1 MFSLICVWIN
11 DWVNNREAGDLR
23 RYRAHYD
30 VIVMIR
36 VLFIMLSIKA
46 QLFQDAFWFVPD
58 ITFFA
63 MWFIILLNIL
73 LLSFSINLLI
83 DRGPL
88 YSSMPSVG
96 CLCATIFILT
106 FWRSFLRH
114 MVMMTW
120 SNGNI
125 FRVTDPLWEGIHRRI
140 PHTKASDAEL
150 WCFLWSAPGRT
161 RSHQCYVNIGSD
173 NGLVPSYYL
182 NQWWHCLLSIHAS
195 LLLNELC

>member
-46 QLFQDAFWFVPD
+46 QLSQDAFWFVPD

-73 LLSFSINLLI
+73 LHSFSINLLI

-88 YSSMPSVG
+88 YLSMPSLG
-96 CLCATIFILT
+96 CLCAAIFILT
-106 FWRSFLRH
+106 FWRSFMRH

-125 FRVTDPLWEGIHRRI
+125 FRVTDPLWGEFTGEFPTQR
-140 PHTKASDAEL
+140 PV
-150 WCFLWSAPGRT
+150 T
-161 RSHQCYVNIGSD
+161 RSFDVFFDLRLDEQLSKQWRRRSFVTPSRSLWRHCNIS
-173 NGLVPSYYL
+173 LE
-182 NQWWHCLLSIHAS
+182 LS
-195 LLLNELC
+195 LF